1 MKTFE
6 QLGVAAPLIHLMKQ
20 QGITDPTP
28 IQEASLPYIFQ
39 GQDVIGRAQTG
50 TGKTLCYLLPA
61 VQSVR
66 PGTSQEQI
74 LIITPTRELARQ
86 IFDVLRPFA
95 EAFRLDAAD
104 LIGGRTVENQLQKLK
119 RSPHIIIGT
128 PGRLLDHMRR
138 RSLDLSGIRM
148 VVLDEADQ
156 MMDAGFREEID
167 ALIDEAPK
175 KRQLL
180 LFSATMP
187 EDVKKL
193 ARKYMKSPRTVSLP
207 EKAAADTVEQRI
219 YETTDC
225 RKFPLL
231 IRHIREMNP
240 YLAIVFCN
248 TREKTAELADRL
260 SAELDMPVGEIHG
273 DMSQGQRNQVI
284 RDFEKAKLQ
293 ILVASDVAARGLD
306 VPGVTHVFNYEIPRN
321 LEYYIHRIGR
331 TGRGGA
337 AGLSVTYTVPEDAE
351 LLRKL
356 EKSINETLTRYDE
369 SGKVKRVRKAVRP
382 RKVTPGMY
390 KPTKEKEH
398 KALGHSGGNMR
409 RRVRQDDGEVI
420 VKRRHNARRRP
431 KKTLRKKK

>member
-1 MKTFE
+1 MKTFKE
-6 QLGVAAPLIHLMKQ
+6 LGVAEPLIQILKH
-20 QGITDPTP
+20 QGITSPTP

-61 VQSVR
+61 IQAVR
-66 PGTSQEQI
+66 RETAQEQI

-86 IFDVLRPFA
+86 VFDVLRPFA
-95 EAFRLDAAD
+95 EASGLDAVD
-104 LIGGRTVENQLQKLK
+104 LIGGSTVENQLQKLK
-119 RSPHIIIGT
+119 RSPHVIIGT
-128 PGRLLDHMRR
+128 PGRLRDHLHR

-156 MMDAGFREEID
+156 MMDAGFREEIEVI
-167 ALIDEAPK
+167 IDETPK

-187 EDVKKL
+187 DDVKKL

-207 EKAAADTVEQRI
+207 DKATADTVEQRI
-219 YETTDC
+219 YETTDR
-225 RKFPLL
+225 RKFALL
-231 IRHIREMNP
+231 VRHITEMNP
-240 YLAIVFCN
+240 YLGIVFCN
-248 TREKTAELADRL
+248 TREKASELADKL

-284 RDFEKAKLQ
+284 RDFEKARLQ
-293 ILVASDVAARGLD
+293 ILVASDIAARGLD
-306 VPGVTHVFNYEIPRN
+306 VTGVTHVFNYEIPRN
-321 LEYYIHRIGR
+321 LEYYVHRIGR

-337 AGLSVTYTVPEDAE
+337 SGLAITYAVPEDAE

-356 EKSINETLTRYDE
+356 EKSISETLTRYDE
-369 SGKVKRVRKAVRP
+369 SGKVIRVRKAVRP

-409 RRVRQDDGEVI
+409 RRVKAGEDHTVL
-420 VKRRHNARRRP
+420 KRRHDARKRP
-431 KKTLRKKK
+431 KEASRKKK